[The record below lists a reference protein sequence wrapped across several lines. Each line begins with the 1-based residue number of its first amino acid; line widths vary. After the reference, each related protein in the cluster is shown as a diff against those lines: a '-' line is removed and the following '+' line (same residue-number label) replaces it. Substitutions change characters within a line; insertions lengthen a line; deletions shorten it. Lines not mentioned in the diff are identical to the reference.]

1 MKDIYRERELLEND
15 HRGEICPYIYI
26 CLEKKETSF
35 EIESSDRWKDGAL
48 ARINLCTCIHGM
60 CNIYI
65 YVDYIEIYIYMYAK
79 YIDMC
84 VYVHVNPR
92 AFGCFEP
99 FGLGFRSKPCLHIR
113 FQIWPGLSKPC
124 LHIRFQMPKAYLSKG
139 ALPGLLSSQAKGVL
153 RIDRSIQF
161 PTHASLG
168 IKC

>member
-1 MKDIYRERELLEND
+1 
-15 HRGEICPYIYI
+15 
-26 CLEKKETSF
+26 
-35 EIESSDRWKDGAL
+35 
-48 ARINLCTCIHGM
+48 
-60 CNIYI
+60 
-65 YVDYIEIYIYMYAK
+65 MYAK
-79 YIDMC
+79 YTDMC

-99 FGLGFRSKPCLHIR
+99 FGLGFR
-113 FQIWPGLSKPC
+113 SKPC